1 MIPYVRKIL
10 RVRFKF
16 QIKKWI
22 TLIRQRKINLD
33 NNAVL
38 VVGGGIAGIQASLD
52 LADRGACMYE
62 IAFLLLDF
70 VTSGTKLRTK
80 SPFSRSML

>member
-38 VVGGGIAGIQASLD
+38 VVGGHASMRCRLS
-52 LADRGACMYE
+52 
-62 IAFLLLDF
+62 
-70 VTSGTKLRTK
+70 VSTKKSGC
-80 SPFSRSML
+80 

>member
-52 LADRGACMYE
+52 LADRGACMHE